1 MRIILHP
8 WRLASEQVP
17 RELRGKP
24 LLIEDFLG
32 NYTVGYFSE
41 YWWADV
47 YDNEDRIIPKENV
60 KRWIPIGS
68 FYGSDAKYGNRT
80 SK

>member
-1 MRIILHP
+1 MANIILHP
-8 WRLASEQVP
+8 WRLASEPVP
-17 RELRGKP
+17 SELQGKP

-41 YWWADV
+41 YWWVDV

-68 FYGSDAKYGNRT
+68 FYGSDAKCKNRI
-80 SK
+80 